1 MSKLKQQKIN
11 QESNPNNNNRNSNNN
26 NEITESQEN
35 MDSNSLVNIDMVLS
49 SGFDIEKI
57 KQFNGKSV
65 DLIFEEKIEES
76 LEILKK
82 IELFFEANAIEAK
95 LNLDKKIL
103 IIILHNLAC
112 CYQKLKDFEN
122 CISYLESVIY
132 HFDSLLEP
140 KHKIKI
146 NENYFIKNLKKDQSS
161 YPLLGDF
168 ILELRFSAKFHL
180 QMCAVL
186 SQANRHVD
194 ALRHAKL
201 AALMC
206 EDNLIK
212 TNYLYKQM
220 KNKNFLLDN
229 YNNGDENEDEN
240 FVEKIKES
248 YKIISELYN
257 RVMLVRGYSS
267 NEKNIN
273 GIENGIHNG
282 NNILL
287 NVNNNNKRPN
297 LNNKTNNS
305 FSSYSKYRVQ
315 EMKIFSKNN
324 ILMQNIRNI
333 FGNSIKKDD
342 WIKLLNIGN
351 IMYLSA
357 LNYEDLDLDSDPK
370 YELLRDAILEKVVML
385 TVAYFCI
392 ATELRLLSPNK
403 NNKKINGE
411 FFHYLAVEFSSL
423 FLPVSCPIV
432 KHYIF
437 SYYKHYG
444 QDMDIIPEGKII
456 DMKVNLLRSEIE
468 QDKDTLSFLR
478 IKNVNYIKGDLLE
491 EKNDSYN
498 NNINMNLGLDFNG
511 INSKM
516 GYNNQNRQV
525 IINEENNKNINNENI
540 NININSKN
548 NNKTKTG
555 IILNLNLEKN
565 KVINNNVIEN
575 NNILNNNYSIK
586 YNNKKNVE
594 NKKNINNNNS
604 NNNNYIINNNGPGNM
619 NIKNGNF
626 GFLPNNN
633 FVNVAVKSKINLENA
648 PKFKLNF
655 ENLINNNIDNDSYE
669 EQEYDD
675 EEADKKEFIN
685 KIIVKNQIKKNKQI
699 ELNSN
704 SINNLAKKQKNLSN
718 INPNK
723 NQKILNS
730 NINGGAKTHRPLK
743 KKIGINANYF
753 INNKNFASNNNNNN
767 NNNKMI
773 TKVVNNK
780 LKNKSNNNN
789 CMSSRYIYD
798 KIPLMYEM
806 KMKGNL
812 TERIYNNNNNQYQN
826 IINNKIAINRTKIP
840 KTQREIIPK
849 KNKISI
855 KDNNLKKNT
864 HNSNYGYV
872 KEKIKKENMI
882 YKKNKNFNNK
892 KNIGVN
898 SINNNKIDKNEI
910 KKNFGITN
918 INYNKS
924 NKNGNIINN
933 QRPNS
938 SRAFAGKENFIMEKI
953 LSGNNKYLDLQQHNS
968 NINVNQGYSKQ
979 INNKIS
985 QNQGKMFDPYIK
997 IVRSKKLFQ

>member
-1 MSKLKQQKIN
+1 MSKTSSYKSSQLN
-11 QESNPNNNNRNSNNN
+11 QELNNNNNNINNNINN
-26 NEITESQEN
+26 NEMIESQEN
-35 MDSNSLVNIDMVLS
+35 LESNSLINIDMVLS
-49 SGFDIEKI
+49 SGFDMEKI
-57 KQFNGKSV
+57 KQFNTKSV

-82 IELFFEANAIEAK
+82 LEIFFESNAIEAK

-122 CISYLESVIY
+122 CICYLESVIY

-146 NENYFIKNLKKDQSS
+146 SENYFLKNFKKDQSS

-194 ALRHAKL
+194 ALKHAKL

-220 KNKNFLLDN
+220 KNKNFLIDDLDK
-229 YNNGDENEDEN
+229 NNANNNSDENDEEN

-248 YKIISELYN
+248 HKIINELYH
-257 RVMLVRGYSS
+257 RVIKVKSYHFDE
-267 NEKNIN
+267 NDKNGIN
-273 GIENGIHNG
+273 GMEIGTK
-282 NNILL
+282 
-287 NVNNNNKRPN
+287 NKSN
-297 LNNKTNNS
+297 LNSNSNNT
-305 FSSYSKYRVQ
+305 FNSYSKYRNE
-315 EMKIFSKNN
+315 EMKTFSKNIN
-324 ILMQNIRNI
+324 LINNIRNI

-411 FFHYLAVEFSSL
+411 YYHYLAVEFSSL

-456 DMKVNLLRSEIE
+456 DTKVNLLRSEIE

-478 IKNVNYIKGDLLE
+478 IKNINYIKKDFLE
-491 EKNDSYN
+491 EKN
-498 NNINMNLGLDFNG
+498 NNILNINLGLDFNG
-511 INSKM
+511 INL
-516 GYNNQNRQV
+516 NQNQNHNKQI
-525 IINEENNKNINNENI
+525 IINEKKSNINNINNENI
-540 NININSKN
+540 NININPKN
-548 NNKTKTG
+548 NLSKTG
-555 IILNLNLEKN
+555 ITLHLNLAKN
-565 KVINNNVIEN
+565 KQQPNNSNNIIDNKLNINNNN
-575 NNILNNNYSIK
+575 NMK
-586 YNNKKNVE
+586 YNKNIE
-594 NKKNINNNNS
+594 NKKNIISS
-604 NNNNYIINNNGPGNM
+604 NNNYNINKNINANNLNSINNL

-633 FVNVAVKSKINLENA
+633 FMNVAVKSKINLENA

-669 EQEYDD
+669 EQDFD
-675 EEADKKEFIN
+675 EEDDKKELMK
-685 KIIVKNQIKKNKQI
+685 KIMIKNNIKKN
-699 ELNSN
+699 SN
-704 SINNLAKKQKNLSN
+704 IAGINNNLNNITKKQKNISN
-718 INPNK
+718 IYPNK
-723 NQKILNS
+723 NQKISSN

-743 KKIGINANYF
+743 KKMGINQNFF
-753 INNKNFASNNNNNN
+753 INNKNSAQINISNNT
-767 NNNKMI
+767 NNKI
-773 TKVVNNK
+773 LTKVVNNNIK
-780 LKNKSNNNN
+780 KNSKNNS
-789 CMSSRYIYD
+789 MSSRYIYD

-812 TERIYNNNNNQYQN
+812 TERIYNNNNNQI
-826 IINNKIAINRTKIP
+826 IINNKYSIKPNKIP
-840 KTQREIIPK
+840 KTQREILPK

-855 KDNNLKKNT
+855 KENNLSKKNNNN
-864 HNSNYGYV
+864 HININSNYGYV
-872 KEKIKKENMI
+872 KERIKKENII
-882 YKKNKNFNNK
+882 YKKNKNNNK
-892 KNIGVN
+892 KNLG
-898 SINNNKIDKNEI
+898 
-910 KKNFGITN
+910 GTN
-918 INYNKS
+918 INNKGE
-924 NKNGNIINN
+924 KNGNVINN

-938 SRAFAGKENFIMEKI
+938 SRVGKGNNIIEKI
-953 LSGNNKYLDLQQHNS
+953 FTGNKYLELQTHNV
-968 NINVNQGYSKQ
+968 NINMNNQGYSKQ
-979 INNKIS
+979 LNNKINI
-985 QNQGKMFDPYIK
+985 NQEKNFGPYIK
-997 IVRSKKLFQ
+997 IMRTKKLFQ

>member
-1 MSKLKQQKIN
+1 MSQPSFKSPNLN
-11 QESNPNNNNRNSNNN
+11 QEQNINDINNVNNN
-26 NEITESQEN
+26 NEIIESQEN
-35 MDSNSLVNIDMVLS
+35 MESNSIVNIDMILS
-49 SGFDIEKI
+49 SGFDLEKI
-57 KQFNGKSV
+57 KQFNTKSV

-82 IELFFEANAIEAK
+82 LEIFFEANAIESK

-112 CYQKLKDFEN
+112 CYQKLKDFDN

-146 NENYFIKNLKKDQSS
+146 NENYFLKNLKKDQSS

-186 SQANRHVD
+186 SQANKHVD
-194 ALRHAKL
+194 ALKHAKL

-220 KNKNFLLDN
+220 KNKNFLIDN
-229 YNNGDENEDEN
+229 YSQNNNTNNSEENEEEN

-248 YKIISELYN
+248 YKIISELFN
-257 RVMLVRGYSS
+257 RVMLVRGYNSEES
-267 NEKNIN
+267 NIN

-282 NNILL
+282 NTVLIN
-287 NVNNNNKRPN
+287 NNNNKKMSV
-297 LNNKTNNS
+297 NKNNS
-305 FSSYSKYRVQ
+305 YSNNNTFSSYNKYRSQ
-315 EMKIFSKNN
+315 EMKTFTKNN
-324 ILMQNIRNI
+324 TLINNIRNI

-411 FFHYLAVEFSSL
+411 YFHYLAVEFSSL

-444 QDMDIIPEGKII
+444 QDLDVIPEGKII
-456 DMKVNLLRSEIE
+456 DLKINLLRSEIE

-478 IKNVNYIKGDLLE
+478 IKNINYIKTDTLE
-491 EKNDSYN
+491 EKKDN
-498 NNINMNLGLDFNG
+498 NTNINLGQNYNG
-511 INSKM
+511 INNKII
-516 GYNNQNRQV
+516 YINQNKQ
-525 IINEENNKNINNENI
+525 IILNEKKNNINNENI
-540 NININSKN
+540 NININPKN
-548 NNKTKTG
+548 NNNNITKTG
-555 IILNLNLEKN
+555 ITLNLNLAKN
-565 KVINNNVIEN
+565 KNPN
-575 NNILNNNYSIK
+575 NNIIDNKQNLNNNHNIK
-586 YNNKKNVE
+586 LNNKNMDNKKNV
-594 NKKNINNNNS
+594 NS
-604 NNNNYIINNNGPGNM
+604 NNYNDNNNLGNV

-633 FVNVAVKSKINLENA
+633 FMNVAVKSKINLENA

-669 EQEYDD
+669 EQDFD
-675 EEADKKEFIN
+675 EEEDDKKEIM
-685 KIIVKNQIKKNKQI
+685 KQIMIKNQIKKN
-699 ELNSN
+699 
-704 SINNLAKKQKNLSN
+704 NNTSSVNTNNIVKKQKNIAN
-718 INPNK
+718 INSNK
-723 NQKILNS
+723 NQKINYS
-730 NINGGAKTHRPLK
+730 NLNGGAKTHRPLK
-743 KKIGINANYF
+743 KKMGINPNFF
-753 INNKNFASNNNNNN
+753 INNKNSIQNNI
-767 NNNKMI
+767 NNNKI
-773 TKVVNNK
+773 LTKVVNSS
-780 LKNKSNNNN
+780 LKNKSKNNN

-812 TERIYNNNNNQYQN
+812 TERIYINNQNQN
-826 IINNKIAINRTKIP
+826 IINNKYSINKNKIP
-840 KTQREIIPK
+840 KTQRETLPK

-855 KDNNLKKNT
+855 KENNLKKSS
-864 HNSNYGYV
+864 HNNNYGYV
-872 KEKIKKENMI
+872 KERIKKESI
-882 YKKNKNFNNK
+882 VYKKNKNQNNK
-892 KNIGVN
+892 KNLGVN
-898 SINNNKIDKNEI
+898 NMNNKND
-910 KKNFGITN
+910 
-918 INYNKS
+918 
-924 NKNGNIINN
+924 KNGNIINN

-938 SRAFAGKENFIMEKI
+938 SRPFPGKGNNIMDKI
-953 LSGNNKYLDLQQHNS
+953 FGGNKYLELQTHNM
-968 NINVNQGYSKQ
+968 NINVNNQGYSKQ
-979 INNKIS
+979 INNKINL
-985 QNQGKMFDPYIK
+985 NQGKNFGPYIK
-997 IVRSKKLFQ
+997 IMRTKKLFQ

>member
-1 MSKLKQQKIN
+1 MSQPSFKSPNLNLEQNSNEIN
-11 QESNPNNNNRNSNNN
+11 NMNNN
-26 NEITESQEN
+26 NEIIESQEN
-35 MDSNSLVNIDMVLS
+35 MDANSIVNMDMILS
-49 SGFDIEKI
+49 SGFDLEKI
-57 KQFNGKSV
+57 KQFNTKSV

-82 IELFFEANAIEAK
+82 LEIFFEANAIESK

-112 CYQKLKDFEN
+112 CYQKLKDFDN

-146 NENYFIKNLKKDQSS
+146 NENYFLKNLKKDQSS

-194 ALRHAKL
+194 ALKHAKL

-220 KNKNFLLDN
+220 KNKNFLIDN
-229 YNNGDENEDEN
+229 YSQNNNANNSEENEEEN

-257 RVMLVRGYSS
+257 RVMSVRGYNSEES
-267 NEKNIN
+267 NIN

-282 NNILL
+282 NTVLIN
-287 NVNNNNKRPN
+287 NNNNNNKK
-297 LNNKTNNS
+297 NNMNKSNSNSNTNTFNS
-305 FSSYSKYRVQ
+305 YNKYRSQ
-315 EMKIFSKNN
+315 EIKTFSKNN
-324 ILMQNIRNI
+324 TLINNIRNI

-411 FFHYLAVEFSSL
+411 YFHYLAVEFSSL

-444 QDMDIIPEGKII
+444 QDLDIIPEGKII
-456 DMKVNLLRSEIE
+456 DMNIDLLRSEIE

-478 IKNVNYIKGDLLE
+478 FKNINYIKTEPLE
-491 EKNDSYN
+491 EKSENSS
-498 NNINMNLGLDFNG
+498 NINLGLNFNG
-511 INSKM
+511 INNKII
-516 GYNNQNRQV
+516 YINQNKQ
-525 IINEENNKNINNENI
+525 IILNEKKNNTNNENI
-540 NININSKN
+540 NINAKIN
-548 NNKTKTG
+548 NNITKTG
-555 IILNLNLEKN
+555 ITLNLNLAKN
-565 KVINNNVIEN
+565 KNPNNNNVIEN
-575 NNILNNNYSIK
+575 KPNLNNNHNMKI
-586 YNNKKNVE
+586 NNKNVE
-594 NKKNINNNNS
+594 NKKIVNS
-604 NNNNYIINNNGPGNM
+604 NNYNVNNNLGNV
-619 NIKNGNF
+619 NVKNGNF

-633 FVNVAVKSKINLENA
+633 FMNVAVKSKINLENA

-669 EQEYDD
+669 EQDFED
-675 EEADKKEFIN
+675 EEDDKKEIIN
-685 KIIVKNQIKKNKQI
+685 KIILKNQIKKN
-699 ELNSN
+699 
-704 SINNLAKKQKNLSN
+704 NNTTNVVKKQKNMAN
-718 INPNK
+718 ITNK
-723 NQKILNS
+723 NQKINYN
-730 NINGGAKTHRPLK
+730 NINGGAKTHRPMK
-743 KKIGINANYF
+743 KKMGINPNFF
-753 INNKNFASNNNNNN
+753 INNKNSVQNNI
-767 NNNKMI
+767 NNNKI
-773 TKVVNNK
+773 LTKVVNSS
-780 LKNKSNNNN
+780 LKNKTKNNN

-812 TERIYNNNNNQYQN
+812 TERIYINNQNQN
-826 IINNKIAINRTKIP
+826 IINNKYSINKNKIP
-840 KTQREIIPK
+840 KTQREALPK

-855 KDNNLKKNT
+855 KENNLKKSSHNN
-864 HNSNYGYV
+864 NSNYGYV
-872 KEKIKKENMI
+872 KERIKKESI
-882 YKKNKNFNNK
+882 VYKKNKNANNK
-892 KNIGVN
+892 KNSGTTN
-898 SINNNKIDKNEI
+898 TNNKTD
-910 KKNFGITN
+910 
-918 INYNKS
+918 
-924 NKNGNIINN
+924 KNGNMMNN

-938 SRAFAGKENFIMEKI
+938 SRPFPGKGNNMVDKI
-953 LSGNNKYLDLQQHNS
+953 FSGNKYLELQTHNM
-968 NINVNQGYSKQ
+968 NINVNNQGYSKQ
-979 INNKIS
+979 INNKINL
-985 QNQGKMFDPYIK
+985 NQGKNFGPYIK
-997 IVRSKKLFQ
+997 IMRTKKLFQ

>member
-1 MSKLKQQKIN
+1 MSQPSFKSPNLN
-11 QESNPNNNNRNSNNN
+11 QEQNINEINNVNNN
-26 NEITESQEN
+26 NEIIESQEN
-35 MDSNSLVNIDMVLS
+35 MESNSIVNIDMILS
-49 SGFDIEKI
+49 SGFDLEKI
-57 KQFNGKSV
+57 KQFNTKSV

-82 IELFFEANAIEAK
+82 LEIFFEANAIESK

-112 CYQKLKDFEN
+112 CYQKLKDFDN

-146 NENYFIKNLKKDQSS
+146 NENYFLKNLKKDQSS

-186 SQANRHVD
+186 SQANKHVD
-194 ALRHAKL
+194 ALKHAKL

-220 KNKNFLLDN
+220 KNKNFLIDN
-229 YNNGDENEDEN
+229 YSQNNNTNNSEENDEEN

-248 YKIISELYN
+248 YKIISELFN
-257 RVMLVRGYSS
+257 RVMLVRGYNSEES
-267 NEKNIN
+267 NIN

-282 NNILL
+282 NTVLIN
-287 NVNNNNKRPN
+287 NNNNNNNKKMSV
-297 LNNKTNNS
+297 NKNNS
-305 FSSYSKYRVQ
+305 YSNNNTFSSYNKYRSQ
-315 EMKIFSKNN
+315 EMKTFTKNN
-324 ILMQNIRNI
+324 TLINNIRNI

-411 FFHYLAVEFSSL
+411 YFHYLAVEFSSL

-444 QDMDIIPEGKII
+444 QDLDIIPEGKII
-456 DMKVNLLRSEIE
+456 DLKINLLRSEIE

-478 IKNVNYIKGDLLE
+478 IKNINYIKTDTLE
-491 EKNDSYN
+491 EKKDN
-498 NNINMNLGLDFNG
+498 NTNINLGQNYNG
-511 INSKM
+511 INNKII
-516 GYNNQNRQV
+516 YINQNKQ
-525 IINEENNKNINNENI
+525 IILNEKKNNINNENI

-548 NNKTKTG
+548 NNNNITKTG
-555 IILNLNLEKN
+555 ITLNLNLAKN
-565 KVINNNVIEN
+565 KNPN
-575 NNILNNNYSIK
+575 NNIIDNKQNLNNNHNIK
-586 YNNKKNVE
+586 LNNKNID
-594 NKKNINNNNS
+594 NKKNINSNNYNDNNNL
-604 NNNNYIINNNGPGNM
+604 GNV

-633 FVNVAVKSKINLENA
+633 FMNVAVKSKINLENA

-669 EQEYDD
+669 EQDFD
-675 EEADKKEFIN
+675 EEEDDKKEIM
-685 KIIVKNQIKKNKQI
+685 KQIMIKNQIKKN
-699 ELNSN
+699 
-704 SINNLAKKQKNLSN
+704 NNTSSVNTNNIVKKQKNIAN
-718 INPNK
+718 INSNK
-723 NQKILNS
+723 NQKINYS
-730 NINGGAKTHRPLK
+730 NLNGGAKTHRPLK
-743 KKIGINANYF
+743 KKMGINPNFF
-753 INNKNFASNNNNNN
+753 INNKNSIQNNI
-767 NNNKMI
+767 NNNKI
-773 TKVVNNK
+773 LTKVVNSS
-780 LKNKSNNNN
+780 LKNKSKNNN

-812 TERIYNNNNNQYQN
+812 TERIYINNQNQN
-826 IINNKIAINRTKIP
+826 IINNKYSINKNKIP
-840 KTQREIIPK
+840 KTQRETLPK

-855 KDNNLKKNT
+855 KENNLKKSI
-864 HNSNYGYV
+864 HNNNNNYGYV
-872 KEKIKKENMI
+872 KERIKKESI
-882 YKKNKNFNNK
+882 VYKKNKNQNNK
-892 KNIGVN
+892 KNLGVN
-898 SINNNKIDKNEI
+898 NINNKND
-910 KKNFGITN
+910 
-918 INYNKS
+918 
-924 NKNGNIINN
+924 KNGNIINN

-938 SRAFAGKENFIMEKI
+938 SRPFPGKGNNIMDKI
-953 LSGNNKYLDLQQHNS
+953 FGGNKYLELQTHNM
-968 NINVNQGYSKQ
+968 NINVNNQGYSKQ
-979 INNKIS
+979 INNKINL
-985 QNQGKMFDPYIK
+985 NQGKNFGPYIK
-997 IVRSKKLFQ
+997 IMRTKKLFQ

>member
-1 MSKLKQQKIN
+1 MSQPSFKSPNLN
-11 QESNPNNNNRNSNNN
+11 QEQNINDINNVNNN
-26 NEITESQEN
+26 NEIIESQEN
-35 MDSNSLVNIDMVLS
+35 MESNSIVNIDMILS
-49 SGFDIEKI
+49 SGFDLEKI
-57 KQFNGKSV
+57 KQFNTKSV

-82 IELFFEANAIEAK
+82 LEIFFEANAIESK

-112 CYQKLKDFEN
+112 CYQKLKDFDN

-146 NENYFIKNLKKDQSS
+146 NENYFLKNLKKDQSS

-186 SQANRHVD
+186 SQANKHVD
-194 ALRHAKL
+194 ALKHAKL

-220 KNKNFLLDN
+220 KNKNFLIDN
-229 YNNGDENEDEN
+229 YSQNNNTNNSEENEEEN

-248 YKIISELYN
+248 YKIISELFN
-257 RVMLVRGYSS
+257 RVMLVRGYNSEES
-267 NEKNIN
+267 NIN

-282 NNILL
+282 NTVLIN
-287 NVNNNNKRPN
+287 NNNNKKMSV
-297 LNNKTNNS
+297 NKNNS
-305 FSSYSKYRVQ
+305 YSNNNTFSSYNKYRSQ
-315 EMKIFSKNN
+315 EMKTFTKNN
-324 ILMQNIRNI
+324 TLINNIRNI

-411 FFHYLAVEFSSL
+411 YFHYLAVEFSSL

-444 QDMDIIPEGKII
+444 QDLDVIPEGKII
-456 DMKVNLLRSEIE
+456 DLKINLLRSEIE

-478 IKNVNYIKGDLLE
+478 IKNINYIKTDTLE
-491 EKNDSYN
+491 EKNDN
-498 NNINMNLGLDFNG
+498 NTNINLGQNYNG
-511 INSKM
+511 INNKII
-516 GYNNQNRQV
+516 YINQNKQ
-525 IINEENNKNINNENI
+525 IILNEKKNNINNENI
-540 NININSKN
+540 NININPKN
-548 NNKTKTG
+548 NNNNITKTG
-555 IILNLNLEKN
+555 ITLNLNLAKN
-565 KVINNNVIEN
+565 KNPN
-575 NNILNNNYSIK
+575 NNIIDNKQNLNNNHNIK
-586 YNNKKNVE
+586 LNNKNIENKKNV
-594 NKKNINNNNS
+594 NS
-604 NNNNYIINNNGPGNM
+604 NNYNDNNNLGNV

-633 FVNVAVKSKINLENA
+633 FMNVAVKSKINLENA

-669 EQEYDD
+669 EQDFD
-675 EEADKKEFIN
+675 EEEDDKKEIM
-685 KIIVKNQIKKNKQI
+685 KQIMIKNQIKKN
-699 ELNSN
+699 
-704 SINNLAKKQKNLSN
+704 NNTSSVNTNNIVKKQKNIAN
-718 INPNK
+718 INSNK
-723 NQKILNS
+723 NQKINYS
-730 NINGGAKTHRPLK
+730 NLNGGAKTHRPLK
-743 KKIGINANYF
+743 KKMGINPNFF
-753 INNKNFASNNNNNN
+753 INNKNSIQNNI
-767 NNNKMI
+767 NNNKI
-773 TKVVNNK
+773 LTKVVNSS
-780 LKNKSNNNN
+780 LKNKSKNNN

-812 TERIYNNNNNQYQN
+812 TERIYINNQNQN
-826 IINNKIAINRTKIP
+826 IINNKYSINKNKIP
-840 KTQREIIPK
+840 KTQRETLPK

-855 KDNNLKKNT
+855 KENNLKKSS
-864 HNSNYGYV
+864 HNNNNNYGYV
-872 KEKIKKENMI
+872 KERIKKESI
-882 YKKNKNFNNK
+882 VYKKNKNQNNK
-892 KNIGVN
+892 KNLGVN
-898 SINNNKIDKNEI
+898 NMNNKND
-910 KKNFGITN
+910 
-918 INYNKS
+918 
-924 NKNGNIINN
+924 KNGNIINN

-938 SRAFAGKENFIMEKI
+938 SRPFPGKGNNIVDKI
-953 LSGNNKYLDLQQHNS
+953 FGGNKYLELQTHNM
-968 NINVNQGYSKQ
+968 NINVNNQGYSKQ
-979 INNKIS
+979 INNKINL
-985 QNQGKMFDPYIK
+985 NQGKNFGPYIK
-997 IVRSKKLFQ
+997 IMRTKKLFQ

>member
-1 MSKLKQQKIN
+1 MSQSSFKSPNLN
-11 QESNPNNNNRNSNNN
+11 LESNSNEINNMNNN
-26 NEITESQEN
+26 NEIIESQEN
-35 MDSNSLVNIDMVLS
+35 MDANSIVNMDMILS
-49 SGFDIEKI
+49 SGFDLEKI
-57 KQFNGKSV
+57 KQFNTKSV

-82 IELFFEANAIEAK
+82 LEIFFEANAIESK

-112 CYQKLKDFEN
+112 CYQKLKDFDN

-146 NENYFIKNLKKDQSS
+146 NENYFLKNLKKDQSS

-194 ALRHAKL
+194 ALKHAKL

-220 KNKNFLLDN
+220 KNKNFLIDN
-229 YNNGDENEDEN
+229 YSQNNNANNSEENEEEN

-257 RVMLVRGYSS
+257 RVMSVRGYNSEES
-267 NEKNIN
+267 NIN

-282 NNILL
+282 NTVLIN
-287 NVNNNNKRPN
+287 NNNNNKK
-297 LNNKTNNS
+297 NNMNKSNSNSNTNTFNS
-305 FSSYSKYRVQ
+305 YNKYRSQ
-315 EMKIFSKNN
+315 EIKTFSKNN
-324 ILMQNIRNI
+324 TLINNIRNI

-411 FFHYLAVEFSSL
+411 YFHYLAVEFSSL

-444 QDMDIIPEGKII
+444 QDLDIIPEGKII
-456 DMKVNLLRSEIE
+456 DMNIDLLRSEIE

-478 IKNVNYIKGDLLE
+478 FKNINYIKTEPLE
-491 EKNDSYN
+491 EKSENSS
-498 NNINMNLGLDFNG
+498 NINLGLNFNG
-511 INSKM
+511 INNKII
-516 GYNNQNRQV
+516 YINQNKQ
-525 IINEENNKNINNENI
+525 IILNEKKNNTNNENV
-540 NININSKN
+540 NINAKIN
-548 NNKTKTG
+548 NNNITKTG
-555 IILNLNLEKN
+555 ITLNLNLAKN
-565 KVINNNVIEN
+565 KNPNN
-575 NNILNNNYSIK
+575 NNIIENKQNLNNNHNMKI
-586 YNNKKNVE
+586 NNKNVE
-594 NKKNINNNNS
+594 NKKIVNS
-604 NNNNYIINNNGPGNM
+604 NNYNVNNNLGNV
-619 NIKNGNF
+619 NVKNGNF

-633 FVNVAVKSKINLENA
+633 FMNVAVKSKINLENA

-669 EQEYDD
+669 EQDFED
-675 EEADKKEFIN
+675 EEDDKKEIIN
-685 KIIVKNQIKKNKQI
+685 KIILKNQIKKN
-699 ELNSN
+699 
-704 SINNLAKKQKNLSN
+704 NNTTNVVKKQKNMAN
-718 INPNK
+718 ITNK
-723 NQKILNS
+723 NQKINYN
-730 NINGGAKTHRPLK
+730 NINGGAKTHRPMK
-743 KKIGINANYF
+743 KKMGINPNFF
-753 INNKNFASNNNNNN
+753 INNKNSVQNNI
-767 NNNKMI
+767 NNNKI
-773 TKVVNNK
+773 LTKVVNSS
-780 LKNKSNNNN
+780 LKNKTKNNN

-812 TERIYNNNNNQYQN
+812 TERIYINNQNQN
-826 IINNKIAINRTKIP
+826 IINNKYSINKNKIP
-840 KTQREIIPK
+840 KTQREALPK

-855 KDNNLKKNT
+855 KENNLKKSSHNN
-864 HNSNYGYV
+864 NSNYGYV
-872 KEKIKKENMI
+872 KERIKKESI
-882 YKKNKNFNNK
+882 VYKKNKNANNK
-892 KNIGVN
+892 KNSGTTN
-898 SINNNKIDKNEI
+898 TNNKTD
-910 KKNFGITN
+910 
-918 INYNKS
+918 
-924 NKNGNIINN
+924 KNGNMMNN

-938 SRAFAGKENFIMEKI
+938 SRPFPGKGNNMVDKI
-953 LSGNNKYLDLQQHNS
+953 FSGNKYLELQTHNM
-968 NINVNQGYSKQ
+968 NINVNNQGYSKQ
-979 INNKIS
+979 INNKINL
-985 QNQGKMFDPYIK
+985 NQGKNFGPYIK
-997 IVRSKKLFQ
+997 IMRTKKLFQ

>member
-1 MSKLKQQKIN
+1 MSKIPN
-11 QESNPNNNNRNSNNN
+11 QPYSPSQLNQDPNKNIQNENIMSHEVIESNENLDTNS
-26 NEITESQEN
+26 I
-35 MDSNSLVNIDMVLS
+35 VNIDMALS

-57 KQFNGKSV
+57 KQFNTKSV

-82 IELFFEANAIEAK
+82 LEIFFEANAIESK

-122 CISYLESVIY
+122 CISYLECVIY

-146 NENYFIKNLKKDQSS
+146 NENYFLKNLKKDQSG

-220 KNKNFLLDN
+220 KNKNFLIDEINSDN
-229 YNNGDENEDEN
+229 NNDGDENEEEN
-240 FVEKIKES
+240 FPEKIKES
-248 YKIISELYN
+248 YKIINELYN
-257 RVMLVRGYSS
+257 RVMCVRGYNSAD
-267 NEKNIN
+267 NNIN
-273 GIENGIHNG
+273 VMESGIRNG
-282 NNILL
+282 NNVLI
-287 NVNNNNKRPN
+287 NNNIK
-297 LNNKTNNS
+297 KNNS
-305 FSSYSKYRVQ
+305 IKSASNNSNNTYSSYSKYRAQ
-315 EMKIFSKNN
+315 EMKTFTKNN
-324 ILMQNIRNI
+324 TLISNIRTI

-342 WIKLLNIGN
+342 WLKLLNIGN

-403 NNKKINGE
+403 SNKKINGE
-411 FFHYLAVEFSSL
+411 YYHYLAVEFSSL

-478 IKNVNYIKGDLLE
+478 IKNINFIKNEE
-491 EKNDSYN
+491 EKNENS
-498 NNINMNLGLDFNG
+498 NINLNYGNTING
-511 INSKM
+511 ISNKNNSF
-516 GYNNQNRQV
+516 NQNKQ
-525 IINEENNKNINNENI
+525 IISNEKKNLINNENI
-540 NININSKN
+540 SINIKPKN
-548 NNKTKTG
+548 NKNNYLVKPGFT
-555 IILNLNLEKN
+555 LNLNLAKT
-565 KVINNNVIEN
+565 KVANNNTNNRNNIVN
-575 NNILNNNYSIK
+575 NNNLNENKINLNHNNNQK
-586 YNNKKNVE
+586 YTNKIIE
-594 NKKNINNNNS
+594 NKKHINS
-604 NNNNYIINNNGPGNM
+604 NNNNIYNNANNL

-633 FVNVAVKSKINLENA
+633 FMNVAVKSKINLENA

-655 ENLINNNIDNDSYE
+655 ENLINNNLDNDSYE
-669 EQEYDD
+669 EVEFEEEEDD
-675 EEADKKEFIN
+675 KRELMN
-685 KIIVKNQIKKNKQI
+685 KIMIKNQLKQNNNTIGLNTNIIKKPKNTQNVNSKNIQK
-699 ELNSN
+699 LNN
-704 SINNLAKKQKNLSN
+704 
-718 INPNK
+718 
-723 NQKILNS
+723 

-743 KKIGINANYF
+743 KKMGINQNF
-753 INNKNFASNNNNNN
+753 IINNTNKNSSNNTNG
-767 NNNKMI
+767 NNNKI
-773 TKVVNNK
+773 LTKMVNSG
-780 LKNKSNNNN
+780 LKNKAKNNN

-806 KMKGNL
+806 KMRGNL
-812 TERIYNNNNNQYQN
+812 TERISNNNSQN
-826 IINNKIAINRTKIP
+826 IMNNKYSINKNKIP

-849 KNKISI
+849 KSKISS
-855 KDNNLKKNT
+855 KEVNMKKNI
-864 HNSNYGYV
+864 NNNYGYV
-872 KEKIKKENMI
+872 KERIKKENII
-882 YKKNKNFNNK
+882 YKKNKNTNNK
-892 KNIGVN
+892 KNIGVSN
-898 SINNNKIDKNEI
+898 MNNKIE
-910 KKNFGITN
+910 
-918 INYNKS
+918 
-924 NKNGNIINN
+924 KNGNINNNNN

-938 SRAFAGKENFIMEKI
+938 SRAFAGKNNNFMDKI
-953 LSGNNKYLDLQQHNS
+953 FTGNKYLDLQAHNV
-968 NINVNQGYSKQ
+968 NINLNQGYSKQ
-979 INNKIS
+979 INNRINAN
-985 QNQGKMFDPYIK
+985 QNKNFGPYIK
-997 IVRSKKLFQ
+997 ITRTKKLFQ

>member
-1 MSKLKQQKIN
+1 MSQSSFKSPNLN
-11 QESNPNNNNRNSNNN
+11 LESNSNEINNMNNN
-26 NEITESQEN
+26 NEIIESQEN
-35 MDSNSLVNIDMVLS
+35 MDANSIVNMDMILS
-49 SGFDIEKI
+49 SGFDLEKI
-57 KQFNGKSV
+57 KQFNTKSV

-82 IELFFEANAIEAK
+82 LEIFFEANAIESK

-112 CYQKLKDFEN
+112 CYQKLKDFDN

-146 NENYFIKNLKKDQSS
+146 NENYFLKNLKKDQSS

-194 ALRHAKL
+194 ALKHAKL

-220 KNKNFLLDN
+220 KNKNFLIDN
-229 YNNGDENEDEN
+229 YSQNNNANNSEENEEQN

-257 RVMLVRGYSS
+257 RVMSVRGYNSEES
-267 NEKNIN
+267 NIN

-282 NNILL
+282 NTVLIN
-287 NVNNNNKRPN
+287 NNNNNNKK
-297 LNNKTNNS
+297 NNMNKSNSNSNTNTFNS
-305 FSSYSKYRVQ
+305 YNKYRSQ
-315 EMKIFSKNN
+315 EIKTFSKNN
-324 ILMQNIRNI
+324 TLINNIRNI

-411 FFHYLAVEFSSL
+411 YFHYLAVEFSSL

-444 QDMDIIPEGKII
+444 QDLDIIPEGKII
-456 DMKVNLLRSEIE
+456 DMNIDLLRSEIE

-478 IKNVNYIKGDLLE
+478 FKNINYIKTEPLE
-491 EKNDSYN
+491 EKSENSS
-498 NNINMNLGLDFNG
+498 NINLGLNFNG
-511 INSKM
+511 INNKII
-516 GYNNQNRQV
+516 YINQNKQ
-525 IINEENNKNINNENI
+525 IILNEKKNNTNNENV
-540 NININSKN
+540 NINAKIN
-548 NNKTKTG
+548 NNNITKTG
-555 IILNLNLEKN
+555 ITLNLNLAKN
-565 KVINNNVIEN
+565 KNPNN
-575 NNILNNNYSIK
+575 NNIIENKQNLNNNHNMKI
-586 YNNKKNVE
+586 NNKNVE
-594 NKKNINNNNS
+594 NKKIVNS
-604 NNNNYIINNNGPGNM
+604 NNYNVNNNLGNV
-619 NIKNGNF
+619 NVKNGNF

-633 FVNVAVKSKINLENA
+633 FMNVAVKSKINLENA

-669 EQEYDD
+669 EQDFED
-675 EEADKKEFIN
+675 EEDDKKEIIN
-685 KIIVKNQIKKNKQI
+685 KIILKNQIKKN
-699 ELNSN
+699 
-704 SINNLAKKQKNLSN
+704 NNTTNVVKKQKNMAN
-718 INPNK
+718 ITNK
-723 NQKILNS
+723 NQKINYN
-730 NINGGAKTHRPLK
+730 NINGGAKTHRPMK
-743 KKIGINANYF
+743 KKMGINPNFF
-753 INNKNFASNNNNNN
+753 INNKNSVQNNI
-767 NNNKMI
+767 NNNKI
-773 TKVVNNK
+773 LTKVVNSS
-780 LKNKSNNNN
+780 LKNKTKNNN

-812 TERIYNNNNNQYQN
+812 TERIYINNQSQN
-826 IINNKIAINRTKIP
+826 IINNKYSINKNKIP
-840 KTQREIIPK
+840 KTQREALPK

-855 KDNNLKKNT
+855 KENNLKKSSHNN
-864 HNSNYGYV
+864 NSNYGYV
-872 KEKIKKENMI
+872 KERIKKESI
-882 YKKNKNFNNK
+882 VYKKNKNANNK
-892 KNIGVN
+892 KNSGTTN
-898 SINNNKIDKNEI
+898 TNNKTD
-910 KKNFGITN
+910 
-918 INYNKS
+918 
-924 NKNGNIINN
+924 KNGNMMNN

-938 SRAFAGKENFIMEKI
+938 SRPFLGKGNNMVDKI
-953 LSGNNKYLDLQQHNS
+953 FSGNKYLELQTHNM
-968 NINVNQGYSKQ
+968 NIIVNNQGYSKQ
-979 INNKIS
+979 INNKINL
-985 QNQGKMFDPYIK
+985 NQGKNFGPYIK
-997 IVRSKKLFQ
+997 IMRTKKLFQ

>member
-1 MSKLKQQKIN
+1 MSQPSFKSPNLN
-11 QESNPNNNNRNSNNN
+11 QEQNINEINNVNNN
-26 NEITESQEN
+26 NEIIESQEN
-35 MDSNSLVNIDMVLS
+35 MESNSIVNIDMILS
-49 SGFDIEKI
+49 SGFDLEKI
-57 KQFNGKSV
+57 KQFNTKSV

-82 IELFFEANAIEAK
+82 LEIFFEANAIESK

-112 CYQKLKDFEN
+112 CYQKLKDFDN

-146 NENYFIKNLKKDQSS
+146 NENYFLKNLKKDQSS

-186 SQANRHVD
+186 SQANKHVD
-194 ALRHAKL
+194 ALKHAKL

-220 KNKNFLLDN
+220 KNKNFLIDN
-229 YNNGDENEDEN
+229 YSQNNNTNNSEENEEEN

-248 YKIISELYN
+248 YKIISELFN
-257 RVMLVRGYSS
+257 RVMLVRGYNSEES
-267 NEKNIN
+267 NIN

-282 NNILL
+282 NTVLIN
-287 NVNNNNKRPN
+287 NNNNKKMSV
-297 LNNKTNNS
+297 NKNNS
-305 FSSYSKYRVQ
+305 YSNNNTFSSYNKYRSQ
-315 EMKIFSKNN
+315 EMKTFTKNN
-324 ILMQNIRNI
+324 TLINNIRNI

-411 FFHYLAVEFSSL
+411 YFHYLAVEFSSL

-444 QDMDIIPEGKII
+444 QDLDVIPEGKII
-456 DMKVNLLRSEIE
+456 DLKINLLRSEIE

-478 IKNVNYIKGDLLE
+478 IKNINYIKTDTLE
-491 EKNDSYN
+491 EKKDN
-498 NNINMNLGLDFNG
+498 NTNINLGQNYNG
-511 INSKM
+511 INNKII
-516 GYNNQNRQV
+516 YINQNKQ
-525 IINEENNKNINNENI
+525 IILNEKKNNINNENI
-540 NININSKN
+540 NININPKN
-548 NNKTKTG
+548 NNNNITKTG
-555 IILNLNLEKN
+555 ITLNLNLAKN
-565 KVINNNVIEN
+565 KNPN
-575 NNILNNNYSIK
+575 NNIIDNKQNLNNNHNIK
-586 YNNKKNVE
+586 LNNKNIENKKNV
-594 NKKNINNNNS
+594 NS
-604 NNNNYIINNNGPGNM
+604 NNYNENNNLGNV

-633 FVNVAVKSKINLENA
+633 FMNVAVKSKINLENA

-669 EQEYDD
+669 EQDFD
-675 EEADKKEFIN
+675 EEEDDKKEIM
-685 KIIVKNQIKKNKQI
+685 KQIMIKNQIKKN
-699 ELNSN
+699 
-704 SINNLAKKQKNLSN
+704 NNTSSVNTNNIVKKQKNITN
-718 INPNK
+718 INSNK
-723 NQKILNS
+723 NQKINYS
-730 NINGGAKTHRPLK
+730 NLNGGAKTHRPLK
-743 KKIGINANYF
+743 KKMGINPNFF
-753 INNKNFASNNNNNN
+753 INNKNSIQNNI
-767 NNNKMI
+767 NNNKI
-773 TKVVNNK
+773 LTKVVNSS
-780 LKNKSNNNN
+780 LKNKSKNNN

-812 TERIYNNNNNQYQN
+812 TERIYINNQNQN
-826 IINNKIAINRTKIP
+826 IINNKYSINKNKIP
-840 KTQREIIPK
+840 KTQRETLPK

-855 KDNNLKKNT
+855 KENNLKKSS
-864 HNSNYGYV
+864 HNNNYGYV
-872 KEKIKKENMI
+872 KERIKKESI
-882 YKKNKNFNNK
+882 VYKKNKNQNNK
-892 KNIGVN
+892 KNLGVN
-898 SINNNKIDKNEI
+898 NMNNKND
-910 KKNFGITN
+910 
-918 INYNKS
+918 
-924 NKNGNIINN
+924 KNGNIINN

-938 SRAFAGKENFIMEKI
+938 SRPFPGKGNNITDKI
-953 LSGNNKYLDLQQHNS
+953 FGGNKYLELQTHNM
-968 NINVNQGYSKQ
+968 NINVNNQGYSKQ
-979 INNKIS
+979 INNKINL
-985 QNQGKMFDPYIK
+985 NQGKNFGPYIK
-997 IVRSKKLFQ
+997 IMRTKKLFQ

>member
-1 MSKLKQQKIN
+1 MSQSSFKSPNLN
-11 QESNPNNNNRNSNNN
+11 LESNSNEINNMNNN
-26 NEITESQEN
+26 NEIIESQEN
-35 MDSNSLVNIDMVLS
+35 MDANSIVNMDMILS
-49 SGFDIEKI
+49 SGFDLEKI
-57 KQFNGKSV
+57 KQFNTKSV

-82 IELFFEANAIEAK
+82 LEIFFEANAIESK

-112 CYQKLKDFEN
+112 CYQKLKDFDN

-146 NENYFIKNLKKDQSS
+146 NENYFLKNLKKDQSS

-194 ALRHAKL
+194 ALKHAKL

-220 KNKNFLLDN
+220 KNKNFLIDN
-229 YNNGDENEDEN
+229 YSQNNNTNNSEENEEEN

-257 RVMLVRGYSS
+257 RVMSVRGYNSEES
-267 NEKNIN
+267 NIN

-282 NNILL
+282 NTVLIN
-287 NVNNNNKRPN
+287 NNNNNNKK
-297 LNNKTNNS
+297 NNMNKSNSNSNTNTFNS
-305 FSSYSKYRVQ
+305 YNKYRSQ
-315 EMKIFSKNN
+315 EIKTFSKNN
-324 ILMQNIRNI
+324 TLINNIRNI

-411 FFHYLAVEFSSL
+411 YFHYLAVEFSSL

-444 QDMDIIPEGKII
+444 QDLDIIPEGKII
-456 DMKVNLLRSEIE
+456 DMNIDLLRSEIE

-478 IKNVNYIKGDLLE
+478 FKNINYIKTEPLE
-491 EKNDSYN
+491 EKSENSS
-498 NNINMNLGLDFNG
+498 NINLGLNFNG
-511 INSKM
+511 INNKII
-516 GYNNQNRQV
+516 YINQNKQ
-525 IINEENNKNINNENI
+525 IILNEKKNNTNNENV
-540 NININSKN
+540 NINAKIN
-548 NNKTKTG
+548 NNNITKTG
-555 IILNLNLEKN
+555 ITLNLNLAKN
-565 KVINNNVIEN
+565 KNPNN
-575 NNILNNNYSIK
+575 NNIIENKQNLNNNHNMKI
-586 YNNKKNVE
+586 NNKNVE
-594 NKKNINNNNS
+594 NKKIVNS
-604 NNNNYIINNNGPGNM
+604 NNYNVNNNLGNV
-619 NIKNGNF
+619 NVKNGNF

-633 FVNVAVKSKINLENA
+633 FMNVAVKSKINLENA

-669 EQEYDD
+669 EQDFED
-675 EEADKKEFIN
+675 EEDDKKEIIN
-685 KIIVKNQIKKNKQI
+685 KIILKNQIKKN
-699 ELNSN
+699 
-704 SINNLAKKQKNLSN
+704 NNTTNVVKKQKNMAN
-718 INPNK
+718 ITNK
-723 NQKILNS
+723 NQKINYN
-730 NINGGAKTHRPLK
+730 NINGGAKTHRPMK
-743 KKIGINANYF
+743 KKMGINPNFF
-753 INNKNFASNNNNNN
+753 INNKNSVQNNI
-767 NNNKMI
+767 NNNKI
-773 TKVVNNK
+773 LTKVVNSS
-780 LKNKSNNNN
+780 LKNKTKNNN

-812 TERIYNNNNNQYQN
+812 TERIYINNQNQN
-826 IINNKIAINRTKIP
+826 IINNKYSINKNKIP
-840 KTQREIIPK
+840 KTQREALPK

-855 KDNNLKKNT
+855 KENNLKKSSHNN
-864 HNSNYGYV
+864 NSNYGYV
-872 KEKIKKENMI
+872 KERIKKESI
-882 YKKNKNFNNK
+882 VYKKNKNANNK
-892 KNIGVN
+892 KNSGTTN
-898 SINNNKIDKNEI
+898 TNNKTD
-910 KKNFGITN
+910 
-918 INYNKS
+918 
-924 NKNGNIINN
+924 KNGNMMNN

-938 SRAFAGKENFIMEKI
+938 SRPFPGKGNNMVDKI
-953 LSGNNKYLDLQQHNS
+953 FSGNKYLELQTHNM
-968 NINVNQGYSKQ
+968 NINVNNQGYSKQ
-979 INNKIS
+979 INNKINL
-985 QNQGKMFDPYIK
+985 NQGKNFGPYIK
-997 IVRSKKLFQ
+997 IMRTKKLFQ

>member
-1 MSKLKQQKIN
+1 MSKP
-11 QESNPNNNNRNSNNN
+11 SNTNPKNYSNITNNNDLL
-26 NEITESQEN
+26 ESQEN
-35 MDSNSLVNIDMVLS
+35 IDPNSLMNIDMALS
-49 SGFDIEKI
+49 SEFDIEKI
-57 KQFNGKSV
+57 KQFNTKSV

-82 IELFFEANAIEAK
+82 LEIFFEANAIEAK

-146 NENYFIKNLKKDQSS
+146 GENYFLKNSKKDQSN

-194 ALRHAKL
+194 ALKHAKL

-220 KNKNFLLDN
+220 KNKNFLIESN
-229 YNNGDENEDEN
+229 SKNNNTNNSNEDDEEN

-248 YKIISELYN
+248 YKIISELYK
-257 RVMLVRGYSS
+257 RVIKVRGFNS
-267 NEKNIN
+267 NESNIN
-273 GIENGIHNG
+273 GIEKDNKKS
-282 NNILL
+282 NN
-287 NVNNNNKRPN
+287 
-297 LNNKTNNS
+297 
-305 FSSYSKYRVQ
+305 FSSYSKYRSK
-315 EMKIFSKNN
+315 EMKSFSNN
-324 ILMQNIRNI
+324 ITLISNIRNI

-392 ATELRLLSPNK
+392 ATELRLLSPDK

-411 FFHYLAVEFSSL
+411 YYHYLAVEFSSL

-456 DMKVNLLRSEIE
+456 DMEVNLLRSEIE

-478 IKNVNYIKGDLLE
+478 IKNINHNNNQNNNISKTGITLHFNLAKNKSSNNNVNSDNKI
-491 EKNDSYN
+491 NINNNYN
-498 NNINMNLGLDFNG
+498 NNM
-511 INSKM
+511 K
-516 GYNNQNRQV
+516 Y
-525 IINEENNKNINNENI
+525 NNKNIN
-540 NININSKN
+540 S
-548 NNKTKTG
+548 
-555 IILNLNLEKN
+555 
-565 KVINNNVIEN
+565 
-575 NNILNNNYSIK
+575 
-586 YNNKKNVE
+586 
-594 NKKNINNNNS
+594 NS
-604 NNNNYIINNNGPGNM
+604 NNVVNNNPNNM

-626 GFLPNNN
+626 GFLINNN
-633 FVNVAVKSKINLENA
+633 FMNVAVRSKINIENA

-655 ENLINNNIDNDSYE
+655 ENLINNNLDNDSFE
-669 EQEYDD
+669 EQEFD
-675 EEADKKEFIN
+675 EEEDKKELMN
-685 KIIVKNQIKKNKQI
+685 KIMYKYKKNYTTGT
-699 ELNSN
+699 
-704 SINNLAKKQKNLSN
+704 NNNNVNDNIKKQKNISN
-718 INPNK
+718 LNMNK
-723 NQKILNS
+723 NQKINNN

-743 KKIGINANYF
+743 KKMGINQNF
-753 INNKNFASNNNNNN
+753 LINNKNSAQSNLSNNNI
-767 NNNKMI
+767 NNKI
-773 TKVVNNK
+773 LTKIISNNPK
-780 LKNKSNNNN
+780 KNSKNNN

-798 KIPLMYEM
+798 KIPLMYEI

-812 TERIYNNNNNQYQN
+812 TERINNNNPNPV
-826 IINNKIAINRTKIP
+826 IINNKYSFNKNKIP
-840 KTQREIIPK
+840 KTQRENLTK
-849 KNKISI
+849 KNNKISLKENHI
-855 KDNNLKKNT
+855 KKT
-864 HNSNYGYV
+864 SHNSNYGYV
-872 KEKIKKENMI
+872 KERIKKESII
-882 YKKNKNFNNK
+882 YKKNKTNNK
-892 KNIGVN
+892 KNNGLTSTN
-898 SINNNKIDKNEI
+898 NKNEKNGSSIN
-910 KKNFGITN
+910 
-918 INYNKS
+918 
-924 NKNGNIINN
+924 NN

-938 SRAFAGKENFIMEKI
+938 SRALPGKGNNIMDKK
-953 LSGNNKYLDLQQHNS
+953 LNVNKYLELQSQYI
-968 NINVNQGYSKQ
+968 NINMNNQGYSKQ
-979 INNKIS
+979 INNKINL
-985 QNQGKMFDPYIK
+985 NQGKNFGPYVK
-997 IVRSKKLFQ
+997 IMRTKKLYNN

>member
-1 MSKLKQQKIN
+1 MSKLSSFKTPQIN
-11 QESNPNNNNRNSNNN
+11 QEINNNNQNDNNN
-26 NEITESQEN
+26 NEVIESQEN
-35 MDSNSLVNIDMVLS
+35 LDNNSLINIDMVLS
-49 SGFDIEKI
+49 SGFDLGKI
-57 KQFNGKSV
+57 KQFNMKSV

-82 IELFFEANAIEAK
+82 LEIFFEANAIESK

-146 NENYFIKNLKKDQSS
+146 NENYFIKNFKKDQSS

-194 ALRHAKL
+194 ALKHAKL

-212 TNYLYKQM
+212 TSYLYKQM
-220 KNKNFLLDN
+220 KNKNFLIDGFN
-229 YNNGDENEDEN
+229 PNNINNSDENEEEN

-257 RVMLVRGYSS
+257 RVMNVRGF
-267 NEKNIN
+267 NTDETNVN
-273 GIENGIHNG
+273 GIENGINNG
-282 NNILL
+282 NNVLIG
-287 NVNNNNKRPN
+287 NKNNIINKNASKSNNNN
-297 LNNKTNNS
+297 T
-305 FSSYSKYRVQ
+305 FSSYGKYRSQ
-315 EMKIFSKNN
+315 EMKTFNKNN
-324 ILMQNIRNI
+324 ILINNIRTI

-392 ATELRLLSPNK
+392 ATEMRLLSPNK

-411 FFHYLAVEFSSL
+411 FYHYLAVEFSSL

-478 IKNVNYIKGDLLE
+478 IKNINYIKTDTLE
-491 EKNDSYN
+491 EKKDE
-498 NNINMNLGLDFNG
+498 NIKINLDLGLNG
-511 INSKM
+511 SSNKNN
-516 GYNNQNRQV
+516 NNQNKQ
-525 IINEENNKNINNENI
+525 IISNEKKNLINNENI
-540 NININSKN
+540 SINIKPKN
-548 NNKTKTG
+548 NNNNYLVKPGFT
-555 IILNLNLEKN
+555 LNLNLAKT
-565 KVINNNVIEN
+565 KVANNNTNNRNNIVN
-575 NNILNNNYSIK
+575 NNNFNENKINLNHNNNQK
-586 YNNKKNVE
+586 YTNKIIE
-594 NKKNINNNNS
+594 NKKHINS
-604 NNNNYIINNNGPGNM
+604 NNNNIYNNANNL

-633 FVNVAVKSKINLENA
+633 FMNVAVKSKINLENA

-655 ENLINNNIDNDSYE
+655 ENLINNNLDNDSYE
-669 EQEYDD
+669 EVEFEEEED
-675 EEADKKEFIN
+675 EKRELMN
-685 KIIVKNQIKKNKQI
+685 KIVIKNQLKQNNNTIGLNTNIIKKPKNTQNVNSKNIQK
-699 ELNSN
+699 LNN
-704 SINNLAKKQKNLSN
+704 
-718 INPNK
+718 
-723 NQKILNS
+723 

-743 KKIGINANYF
+743 KKMGINQNF
-753 INNKNFASNNNNNN
+753 IINNTNKNSSNNTNG
-767 NNNKMI
+767 NNNKI
-773 TKVVNNK
+773 LTKMVNSG
-780 LKNKSNNNN
+780 LKNKAKNNN

-806 KMKGNL
+806 KMRGNL
-812 TERIYNNNNNQYQN
+812 TERISNNNSQN
-826 IINNKIAINRTKIP
+826 IMNNKYSINKNKIP

-849 KNKISI
+849 KSKISS
-855 KDNNLKKNT
+855 KEVNMKKNI
-864 HNSNYGYV
+864 NNNYGYV
-872 KEKIKKENMI
+872 KERIKKENII
-882 YKKNKNFNNK
+882 YKKNKNTNNK
-892 KNIGVN
+892 KNIGVSN
-898 SINNNKIDKNEI
+898 MNNKIE
-910 KKNFGITN
+910 
-918 INYNKS
+918 
-924 NKNGNIINN
+924 KNGNINNNNN

-938 SRAFAGKENFIMEKI
+938 SRAFAGKNNNFMDKI
-953 LSGNNKYLDLQQHNS
+953 FTGNKYLDLQAHNV
-968 NINVNQGYSKQ
+968 NINLNQGYSKQ
-979 INNKIS
+979 INNRINAN
-985 QNQGKMFDPYIK
+985 QNKNFGPYIK
-997 IVRSKKLFQ
+997 ITRTKKLFQ

>member
-1 MSKLKQQKIN
+1 MSKLSSFKTPQIN
-11 QESNPNNNNRNSNNN
+11 QEINNNIQNENIN
-26 NEITESQEN
+26 NELIESQEN
-35 MDSNSLVNIDMVLS
+35 LDNNSLINIDMVLS
-49 SGFDIEKI
+49 SGFDLEKI
-57 KQFNGKSV
+57 KQFNMKSV

-82 IELFFEANAIEAK
+82 LEIFFEANAIESK

-146 NENYFIKNLKKDQSS
+146 NENYFIKNFKKDQSS

-194 ALRHAKL
+194 ALKHAKL

-212 TNYLYKQM
+212 TSYLHKQM
-220 KNKNFLLDN
+220 KNKNFLIDGFN
-229 YNNGDENEDEN
+229 PNNINNSDENDEEN

-257 RVMLVRGYSS
+257 RVMNVRGY
-267 NEKNIN
+267 NIDENTVN
-273 GIENGIHNG
+273 GIENGINNG
-282 NNILL
+282 NNVLIS
-287 NVNNNNKRPN
+287 NKKNIINKNISKPINNN
-297 LNNKTNNS
+297 T
-305 FSSYSKYRVQ
+305 FSSYGKYRSQ
-315 EMKIFSKNN
+315 EMKTFNKNN
-324 ILMQNIRNI
+324 ILINNIRTI

-411 FFHYLAVEFSSL
+411 FYHYLAVEFSSL

-478 IKNVNYIKGDLLE
+478 IKNINYIKADTIE
-491 EKNDSYN
+491 EKKEGNLKINLDLGLNGSNNKTNIN
-498 NNINMNLGLDFNG
+498 NNHQNKQIVLNEKKNL
-511 INSKM
+511 
-516 GYNNQNRQV
+516 
-525 IINEENNKNINNENI
+525 INNENI
-540 NININSKN
+540 SINLKPKNKN
-548 NNKTKTG
+548 NYLVKPG
-555 IILNLNLEKN
+555 FSLNLNLAKTKVTNNNPNN
-565 KVINNNVIEN
+565 KSNIVHNNNVNENKININYN
-575 NNILNNNYSIK
+575 NNQK
-586 YNNKKNVE
+586 YTNKIIE
-594 NKKNINNNNS
+594 NKKHINSNS
-604 NNNNYIINNNGPGNM
+604 NNIYNNANNV

-633 FVNVAVKSKINLENA
+633 FMNVAVKSKINLENA

-655 ENLINNNIDNDSYE
+655 ENLINNNLDNDSYE
-669 EQEYDD
+669 EVEFEEEEDD
-675 EEADKKEFIN
+675 KRELIN
-685 KIIVKNQIKKNKQI
+685 KIMIKNQLKQNTNTIGLNTNIIKKPKNAQNVNSKNIQK
-699 ELNSN
+699 LNN
-704 SINNLAKKQKNLSN
+704 
-718 INPNK
+718 
-723 NQKILNS
+723 

-743 KKIGINANYF
+743 KKMGINQNF
-753 INNKNFASNNNNNN
+753 IINNTNKNSSNNTNG
-767 NNNKMI
+767 NNNKI
-773 TKVVNNK
+773 LTKMVSSG
-780 LKNKSNNNN
+780 LKDKTKNNN

-806 KMKGNL
+806 KMRGNL
-812 TERIYNNNNNQYQN
+812 TERISNNNSQN
-826 IINNKIAINRTKIP
+826 IMNNKYTINKNKIP

-849 KNKISI
+849 KSKISS
-855 KDNNLKKNT
+855 KEVNMKKNI
-864 HNSNYGYV
+864 NNNYGYV
-872 KEKIKKENMI
+872 KERIKKENII
-882 YKKNKNFNNK
+882 YNKNKNTNNK
-892 KNIGVN
+892 KNIAVSN
-898 SINNNKIDKNEI
+898 MNNKIE
-910 KKNFGITN
+910 
-918 INYNKS
+918 
-924 NKNGNIINN
+924 KNGNINNNNN

-938 SRAFAGKENFIMEKI
+938 SRAFAGKNNNFMDKI
-953 LSGNNKYLDLQQHNS
+953 FTGNKYLDLQTHNV
-968 NINVNQGYSKQ
+968 NINLNQGYSKQ
-979 INNKIS
+979 INNRIS
-985 QNQGKMFDPYIK
+985 ANQNKNLGPYIK
-997 IVRSKKLFQ
+997 ITRTKKLFQ